1 MLELAKS
8 SGSVPGLPFDSGLTT
23 SLGLIPNEYLYYY
36 YYNTQAVKNIL
47 HASESR
53 GEQVARLNLQLF
65 AELREKY
72 NHQDFEGMQ
81 ATYQSYLKVRGGTYM
96 VNETGKSHELSTLD
110 PKIVETISD
119 EGYAGVALNLIEAL
133 VGNNPIVQILN
144 VPNQGAISGMED
156 LDVVEI
162 PALVSH
168 DHIQPLVIGE
178 IPTHCMGLIK
188 QVKQFECLT
197 IDAAVERSFQ
207 KARLALTIHPLVR
220 DYSIAGS
227 ILEEYTNEHLRYFP
241 KLQ

>member
-1 MLELAKS
+1 M
-8 SGSVPGLPFDSGLTT
+8 
-23 SLGLIPNEYLYYY
+23 
-36 YYNTQAVKNIL
+36 
-47 HASESR
+47 
-53 GEQVARLNLQLF
+53 
-65 AELREKY
+65 
-72 NHQDFEGMQ
+72 
-81 ATYQSYLKVRGGTYM
+81 
-96 VNETGKSHELSTLD
+96 
-110 PKIVETISD
+110 
-119 EGYAGVALNLIEAL
+119 
-133 VGNNPIVQILN
+133 N

-162 PALVSH
+162 PTLVSH

-197 IDAAVERSFQ
+197 IDAAVERSYQ

-227 ILEEYTNEHLRYFP
+227 ILEEYTNKHLRYFP